1 MGAAERG
8 WALWLTCW
16 SGVGCRGAVA
26 VWKLFILGRALAVG
40 LTCNPQNGPQPSR
53 IRASAHARRAR
64 AGEGQMKKR
73 EFTEEEK
80 IAAIRQTEAGGR
92 RRRWD
97 WSSGY

>member
-1 MGAAERG
+1 
-8 WALWLTCW
+8 
-16 SGVGCRGAVA
+16 
-26 VWKLFILGRALAVG
+26 
-40 LTCNPQNGPQPSR
+40 
-53 IRASAHARRAR
+53 
-64 AGEGQMKKR
+64 MKKR